1 MYSYIME
8 RQRKPYQTL
17 SFEVMRLETEQT
29 LLVGSVKMTS
39 VPITFD
45 EVSVEDFQR
54 DKDFG
59 VDEGQDFKSITFE

>member
-1 MYSYIME
+1 ME

-39 VPITFD
+39 VPITLEKD
-45 EVSVEDFQR
+45 VEVEAFQP

>member
-1 MYSYIME
+1 ME

-45 EVSVEDFQR
+45 EVSVEDFQW
-54 DKDFG
+54 DEDF
-59 VDEGQDFKSITFE
+59 VDEGQNFKSITFE

>member
-17 SFEVMRLETEQT
+17 SFDVMRLEAEQT

-39 VPITFD
+39 VPITF
-45 EVSVEDFQR
+45 ETVEVEDFQL

-59 VDEGQDFKSITFE
+59 VDEGQNFKSITFE

>member
-45 EVSVEDFQR
+45 EVSVEDFQW
-54 DKDFG
+54 DEDF
-59 VDEGQDFKSITFE
+59 VDEGQNFKSITFE